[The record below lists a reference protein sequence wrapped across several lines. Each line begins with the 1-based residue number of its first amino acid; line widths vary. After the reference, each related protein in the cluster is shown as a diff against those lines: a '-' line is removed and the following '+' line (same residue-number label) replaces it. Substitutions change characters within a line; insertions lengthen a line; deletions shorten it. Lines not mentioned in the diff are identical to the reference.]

1 MNKSPFELL
10 EENEFAYVA
19 YRVSDHRA
27 SSYRKQA
34 EILQLSF
41 GNVSLQLN
49 PTEFARLQKQ
59 VAETLEQIQIVRD
72 PYYREF
78 IISTS
83 VRNMVFTF
91 SYCELCQI
99 NQVMVNTQTMLEV
112 GQIINLPN
120 SSTN

>member
-19 YRVSDHRA
+19 YC
-27 SSYRKQA
+27 KKP

-49 PTEFARLQKQ
+49 PTEFARLQGQ
-59 VAETLEQIQIVRD
+59 VAETLSQIQIVRD

-83 VRNMVFTF
+83 LKNMVFTF
-91 SYCELCQI
+91 SYYDLCQI

-112 GQIINLPN
+112 GQIINPPN

>member
-10 EENEFAYVA
+10 EENAFAYVA
-19 YRVSDHRA
+19 YRRQPA
-27 SSYRKQA
+27 
-34 EILQLSF
+34 ILQLSF

-49 PTEFARLQKQ
+49 PTEFARLQAQ
-59 VAETLEQIQIVRD
+59 VDETLGHIKIIRD

-78 IISTS
+78 VISTS
-83 VRNMVFTF
+83 VKNMVFTF

-112 GQIINLPN
+112 GQIINLPDSPFN
-120 SSTN
+120 

>member
-1 MNKSPFELL
+1 MKKSPFELL
-10 EENEFAYVA
+10 EENTFAYVA
-19 YRVSDHRA
+19 HR
-27 SSYRKQA
+27 KHPKT
-34 EILQLSF
+34 LQLSF

-49 PTEFARLQKQ
+49 PREFSRLQGQ
-59 VAETLEQIQIVRD
+59 VAETLGQIQIVRD

-83 VRNMVFTF
+83 VKNMVFTF

-112 GQIINLPN
+112 GQIINPPDSQSN
-120 SSTN
+120 Y